1 MRTLSVF
8 SASAVAVA
16 MIAVPLSAQRPLLPP
31 VVAPIDSTDPVAL
44 MVARLD
50 LEKYKTTLKGLT
62 QFGDRK
68 QGTKR
73 NRDAVDWI
81 EAQLKSYGCSNTER
95 IIYRYEPPTLAE
107 RPATPPPAAAPPAPG
122 QPPLRR
128 VGPPA
133 TQASGGGRSRV
144 TRADC
149 RTEHAGRAS
158 GSVLHEDRHHAS
170 RGDVH
175 RGRAHGRHRLGRGR
189 E

>member
-1 MRTLSVF
+1 
-8 SASAVAVA
+8 
-16 MIAVPLSAQRPLLPP
+16 LSAQRPVLPP

-50 LEKYKTTLKGLT
+50 LEQYKTTLKGLT

-128 VGPPA
+128 HPHADRRQQRLAAAAG
-133 TQASGGGRSRV
+133 SRV
-144 TRADC
+144 ARAE
-149 RTEHAGRAS
+149 RRAEHTGRAS
-158 GSVLHEDRHHAS
+158 GGVLHEDRHHTS
-170 RGDVH
+170 GRDVH
-175 RGRAHGRHRLGRGR
+175 RGGAHGRPRVGRGR